1 MTDSKW
7 PPLDLDFPKTYKTLD
22 EYEEVRVILNPVEAH
37 QEARVWNPGDEPIL
51 PPADDGARL
60 NTPEAHRRQ
69 AVEELQAALQAAIRH
84 AQASRGWA
92 GAIGYHTEFRD
103 KLSDAIGEL
112 QAAADLID
120 VFEN

>member
-22 EYEEVRVILNPVEAH
+22 EYEEVRVILNPVEA
-37 QEARVWNPGDEPIL
+37 QQSRRDLEL
-51 PPADDGARL
+51 PAPFDDGVRL

-120 VFEN
+120 VFET